1 MLIKQWDTLPL
12 LFYFYWK
19 GAERR
24 KYDSLKTGF
33 CEEYIVQLVH
43 FLGLSSAR
51 TAFISGITEC
61 LGETNMGLIVQKFG
75 GTSVG
80 SVEKI
85 LNVAE
90 CVKEETERGN
100 QVVVVVSAMGKTTD
114 QLVNMAK
121 EISPQPNKREMD
133 MLLSTGEQVTIS
145 LLAMALKQNGLEAV
159 SFTGW
164 QAGIVTEPVHGNAR
178 ISTINPEA
186 VRSGL
191 AAGKVVIV
199 AGFQGITE
207 DREITTLGRGG
218 SDTTAVA
225 LAAALK
231 ADKCDIYTDVTGV
244 FTTDPRYIRNAR
256 KLLSV
261 SYDEMLELANLG
273 AGILHPRAVEFA
285 KNYQVKLEVRS
296 SMEKIAGTVI
306 EGEAT
311 MEQNLVVR
319 GVAFEDEITKVT
331 VLGLSNSLTSLS
343 TIFTTLAKNQINV
356 DIIIQSTT
364 EAGTANLSF
373 SIHTDDWLETLNVL
387 EDNKAILGYEQL
399 DAENKLAKVSI
410 VGSGMVS
417 NPGVA
422 AQMFE
427 ILSQNQ
433 IPIKMVST
441 SEIKVSVVVDEKHM
455 LKAVETLHEAFG
467 LEAENK

>member
-1 MLIKQWDTLPL
+1 
-12 LFYFYWK
+12 
-19 GAERR
+19 
-24 KYDSLKTGF
+24 
-33 CEEYIVQLVH
+33 
-43 FLGLSSAR
+43 
-51 TAFISGITEC
+51 
-61 LGETNMGLIVQKFG
+61 MGLVVQKFG

-80 SVEKI
+80 SVERI
-85 LNVAE
+85 LNVAA

-100 QVVVVVSAMGKTTD
+100 NVVVVVSAMGKSTD
-114 QLVNMAK
+114 QLVGLAK
-121 EISPQPNKREMD
+121 EISNQPNKRDMD
-133 MLLSTGEQVTIS
+133 MLLSTGEQVTIA
-145 LLAMALKQNGLEAV
+145 LLSMALNQQGLPAV
-159 SFTGW
+159 SYTGW

-178 ISTINPEA
+178 ISNIKTESIKNQ
-186 VRSGL
+186 L
-191 AAGKVVIV
+191 TKGKVVIV

-207 DREITTLGRGG
+207 DGEITTLGRGG

-244 FTTDPRYIRNAR
+244 FTTDPRYVKEAR

-273 AGILHPRAVEFA
+273 AGVLHPRAVEFA
-285 KNYQVKLEVRS
+285 KNYQVRLEVRS
-296 SMEKIAGTVI
+296 SMEKIEGTVI

-343 TIFTTLAKNQINV
+343 TIFTTLAQNHINV

-364 EAGTANLSF
+364 EGGTANLSF
-373 SIHTDDWLETLNVL
+373 SIHTNDLLETLKVL
-387 EDNKAILGYEQL
+387 EDNKAVLGYEQL

-410 VGSGMVS
+410 VGSGMIS

-422 AQMFE
+422 AKMFE
-427 ILSQNQ
+427 VLASNGIQ
-433 IPIKMVST
+433 IKMVST
-441 SEIKVSVVVDEKHM
+441 SEIKVSAVLEEKNM
-455 LKAVETLHEAFG
+455 LKAVELLHSAFELG
-467 LEAENK
+467 N

>member
-1 MLIKQWDTLPL
+1 
-12 LFYFYWK
+12 
-19 GAERR
+19 
-24 KYDSLKTGF
+24 
-33 CEEYIVQLVH
+33 
-43 FLGLSSAR
+43 
-51 TAFISGITEC
+51 
-61 LGETNMGLIVQKFG
+61 MGLILQKFG

-80 SVEKI
+80 SAERI
-85 LNVAE
+85 LNVAA
-90 CVKEETERGN
+90 CVKEEIERGN
-100 QVVVVVSAMGKTTD
+100 NVVVVVSAMGKSTD
-114 QLVNMAK
+114 QLVSLAK
-121 EISPQPNKREMD
+121 EISSQPNKRDMD

-145 LLAMALKQNGLEAV
+145 LLSMALNQQGLNAV

-178 ISTINPEA
+178 ISKINTEA
-186 VRSGL
+186 IKTQLSE
-191 AAGKVVIV
+191 GKVVIV

-207 DREITTLGRGG
+207 DGEITTLGRGG

-244 FTTDPRYIRNAR
+244 FTTDPRYVKAAR

-273 AGILHPRAVEFA
+273 AGVLHPRAVEFA
-285 KNYQVKLEVRS
+285 KNNQVQLEVRS
-296 SMEKIAGTVI
+296 SMEKIEGTVI

-331 VLGLSNSLTSLS
+331 VLGLTNSLTSLS
-343 TIFTTLAKNQINV
+343 TIFTTLAQNHLNV

-364 EAGTANLSF
+364 EGGSANLSF
-373 SIHTDDWLETLNVL
+373 SIHTNDLLETLNVL
-387 EDNKAILGYEQL
+387 EDNKDVLGYEQL

-410 VGSGMVS
+410 VGSGMIS

-422 AQMFE
+422 AKMFE
-427 ILSQNQ
+427 VLAANNIQ
-433 IPIKMVST
+433 IKMVST
-441 SEIKVSVVVDEKHM
+441 SEIKVSVVVEENHM
-455 LKAVETLHEAFG
+455 LKAVEALHSAFELG
-467 LEAENK
+467 K